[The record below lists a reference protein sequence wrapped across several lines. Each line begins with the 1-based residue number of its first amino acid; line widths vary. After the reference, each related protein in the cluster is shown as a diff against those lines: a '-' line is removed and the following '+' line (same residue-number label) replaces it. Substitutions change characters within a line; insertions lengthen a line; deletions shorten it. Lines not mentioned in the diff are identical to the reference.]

1 MSNAGKA
8 VVIVQLKDGSIRL
21 IRAEVVDDEESESGV
36 AVELPFHEDLPDKKD
51 AKRILGNFFHYPDW
65 VTLTDEQVAFCR
77 AWCFDEP
84 QN

>member
-36 AVELPFHEDLPDKKD
+36 AVELPFQAAPRHPKKD
-51 AKRILGNFFHYPDW
+51 PSEADSHPVSG
-65 VTLTDEQVAFCR
+65 
-77 AWCFDEP
+77 
-84 QN
+84 